1 MKFLSRKFLVIILT
15 AIVEVLISTGTLP
28 PETRV
33 VLQKL
38 LALLGLSYVGIE
50 GLADI
55 VSRLRGK

>member
-15 AIVEVLISTGTLP
+15 AIVEVFIATGSLP